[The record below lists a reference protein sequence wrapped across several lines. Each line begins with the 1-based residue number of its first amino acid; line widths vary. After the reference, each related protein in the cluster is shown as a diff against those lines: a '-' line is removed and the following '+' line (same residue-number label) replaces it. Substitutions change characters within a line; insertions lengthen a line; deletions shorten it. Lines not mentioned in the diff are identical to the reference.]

1 MKDFGDIGSKPK
13 KRNRIDYRSTI
24 LTERFLTMLLKVVS
38 NPDFTKIKKLQ
49 NLQQF
54 LESIPIYQFERDPN
68 VYALIVASKCVV
80 RNKLE
85 GATELE
91 DLVEFV
97 NLSLTENFADV
108 KDNMIFPTILS
119 SGETT
124 DKEENL
130 VTFTVD
136 KYIRYEAIF
145 KSKDDL
151 SDILTDIGSGNI
163 ANLDDTLDEFEEIIN
178 ILHDEF
184 RNTKTSSGGLKMFHT
199 TDNVEYGEALKD
211 TYEYVNSP
219 KMVLR
224 TGLKLFNDV
233 LSTRGGF
240 LGGNS
245 YIFYADTNTFKS
257 ALLRYIDYWIVK
269 YNSDMFMEEY
279 LRTKKR
285 PTVLFISLEDSS
297 KEDVSRYFSIYTKQ
311 DIGSVDNPQAALK
324 IWHDSCGSIID
335 TCHVNGGDVGVN
347 FATIDSLLK
356 KLDEDGYFPVAIIC
370 DSIDL
375 MAPSAED
382 IRNRVS
388 DETQLLTN
396 RARYLEKWISDKPF
410 PFITA
415 HQLNRSGNA
424 MIMEKKQQ
432 GVVDIAKCLG
442 RSMISGAYDI
452 ERRVQWSA
460 FIYTEWSKYDNELY
474 LEIHRE
480 KCRYKRDLNK
490 DYVVVKLRD
499 GFFIEDDYGQDFDS
513 CRTSIVPQADALT
526 GGAGTLGDRG
536 MSDIRGIIDKP
547 MPEPQTVKD
556 TTNIKEAGPM
566 MSSSTSDVS
575 STFVPPM
582 YDMTMFALNALRMQM
597 FITPFYGVDDNSEV
611 VMSSDKKY
619 AYVKQSES
627 CACTPF
633 NIAA

>member
-1 MKDFGDIGSKPK
+1 MKDFGDINSKPK
-13 KRNRIDYRSTI
+13 KRNRVDYRSTI

-54 LESIPIYQFERDPN
+54 LESIPLYQFERDPN
-68 VYALIVASKCVV
+68 VYALLVASKCVV
-80 RNKLE
+80 KNKLE

-97 NLSLTENFADV
+97 NLSLTENFTDV

-124 DKEENL
+124 EKEENL

-178 ILHDEF
+178 VLHDEF
-184 RNTKTSSGGLKMFHT
+184 RNTKTSAGGLKMFHT
-199 TDNVEYGEALKD
+199 TDNAEYGEALKD

-311 DIGSVDNPQAALK
+311 DIGSVENPQAALK

-347 FATIDSLLK
+347 FATIDNLLK
-356 KLDEDGYFPVAIIC
+356 KLDEDGYFPVAVIC

-382 IRNRVS
+382 IRNRVN

-513 CRTSIVPQADALT
+513 CRTSIVPQTDALT

-566 MSSSTSDVS
+566 MSSTTSDA
-575 STFVPPM
+575 STFVPLM
-582 YDMTMFALNALRMQM
+582 YNASMFAMNPFMMQM
-597 FITPFYGVDDNSEV
+597 YVTPFYGIDDNSEV
-611 VMSSDKKY
+611 IVSSDKKY
-619 AYVKQSES
+619 AFVRQPDS

>member
-1 MKDFGDIGSKPK
+1 MKDFGDINSKPK
-13 KRNRIDYRSTI
+13 KRNRVDYRSTI

-54 LESIPIYQFERDPN
+54 LESIPLYQFERDPN
-68 VYALIVASKCVV
+68 VYALLVASKCVV
-80 RNKLE
+80 KNKLE

-97 NLSLTENFADV
+97 NLSLTENFTDV

-124 DKEENL
+124 EKEENL

-178 ILHDEF
+178 VLHDEF
-184 RNTKTSSGGLKMFHT
+184 RNTKTSAGGLKMFHT
-199 TDNVEYGEALKD
+199 TDSAEYGEALKD

-311 DIGSVDNPQAALK
+311 DIGSVENPQAALK

-347 FATIDSLLK
+347 FATIDNLLK
-356 KLDEDGYFPVAIIC
+356 KLDEDGYFPVAVIC

-382 IRNRVS
+382 IRNRVN

-513 CRTSIVPQADALT
+513 CRTSIVPQTDALT

-556 TTNIKEAGPM
+556 TTNIKEAGPI
-566 MSSSTSDVS
+566 MSSTTSDA

-582 YDMTMFALNALRMQM
+582 YNPSLFAMNPFMMQM
-597 FITPFYGVDDNSEV
+597 YITPFYGIDDNSEV
-611 VMSSDKKY
+611 IVSSDKKY
-619 AYVKQSES
+619 AFVRQPDS

>member
-1 MKDFGDIGSKPK
+1 MKDFGDINSKPK
-13 KRNRIDYRSTI
+13 KRNRVDYRSTI

-38 NPDFTKIKKLQ
+38 NPDFTKVKKLQ

-54 LESIPIYQFERDPN
+54 LESIPMYQFERDPN
-68 VYALIVASKCVV
+68 VYALIVAAKCVV

-97 NLSLTENFADV
+97 NLSLTENFTDV

-124 DKEENL
+124 EKEENL

-178 ILHDEF
+178 VLHDEF
-184 RNTKTSSGGLKMFHT
+184 RNTKTSAGGLKMFHT
-199 TDNVEYGEALKD
+199 TDSAEYGEALKD

-269 YNSDMFMEEY
+269 YNSDMFMEEF

-311 DIGSVDNPQAALK
+311 DIGSVENPQAALK

-499 GFFIEDDYGQDFDS
+499 GFYIEDDYGQEFDS
-513 CRTSIVPQADALT
+513 CRTSIVPQANDLT

-566 MSSSTSDVS
+566 MSSSTSNVS
-575 STFVPPM
+575 NEFIPLTYGVSL
-582 YDMTMFALNALRMQM
+582 FAMNPFMMQTY
-597 FITPFYGVDDNSEV
+597 ITPFYGIDDNSEV
-611 VMSSDKKY
+611 IVSSDKKY
-619 AYVKQSES
+619 AYVRQPDS